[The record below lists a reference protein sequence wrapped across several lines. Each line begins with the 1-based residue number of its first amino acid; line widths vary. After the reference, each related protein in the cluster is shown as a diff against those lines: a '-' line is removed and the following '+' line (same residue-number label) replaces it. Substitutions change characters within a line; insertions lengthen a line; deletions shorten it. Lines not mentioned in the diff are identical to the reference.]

1 MADDSVALTPD
12 ALRTRLRLEALSGLS
27 WLPAFVP
34 PSGEAVPRT
43 LTDWAAV
50 ASTCRACGLCETRH
64 SVVFGEGAPSARLL
78 FIGEGP
84 GADEDAQGRP
94 FVGAAG
100 QLLTKM
106 IQALKLSRE
115 DVYIANTVKCRPPG
129 NRVPLPEELAAC
141 RRFLDAQVALIKP
154 RVICTLGR
162 TAANAVLGL
171 DAPLGALRGG
181 SYALNEIP
189 VIVTFHPAHLLR
201 HPEAKRDAWT
211 DLQRLI
217 PYIKE

>member
-1 MADDSVALTPD
+1 MTDVELTPQ
-12 ALRTRLRLEALSGLS
+12 ALRTRLRLEALSGIA
-27 WLPAFVP
+27 WLPVTRPVP
-34 PSGEAVPRT
+34 TSLNE
-43 LTDWAAV
+43 WAAV
-50 ASTCRACGLCETRH
+50 AAACRACRLCEGRH
-64 SVVFGEGAPSARLL
+64 SVVFGEGHPNARVL
-78 FIGEGP
+78 FIGEAP

-106 IQALKLSRE
+106 IQALKLTRA

-129 NRVPLPEELAAC
+129 NRVPQPDELAAC
-141 RRFLDAQVALIKP
+141 RRYLDAQIALIRP

-171 DAPLGALRGG
+171 EAPLGALRGG
-181 SYALNEIP
+181 AHALGEIP

-217 PYIKE
+217 PYLKDS